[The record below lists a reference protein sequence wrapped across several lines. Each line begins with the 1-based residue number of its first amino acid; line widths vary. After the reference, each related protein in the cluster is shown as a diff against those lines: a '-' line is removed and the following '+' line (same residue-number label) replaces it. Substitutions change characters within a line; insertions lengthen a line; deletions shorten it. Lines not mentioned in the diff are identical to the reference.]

1 MELTQLRYFAAV
13 AELQHVTRAAERMH
27 VAQPAITKS
36 IHRLEDELGIP
47 LVASRGR
54 NIVLTDYGLS
64 LIHIYTWIFI
74 HSLYDPRQRP
84 LVNLR
89 FFPQNLH

>member
-36 IHRLEDELGIP
+36 IHRRGTGGHGALG
-47 LVASRGR
+47 L
-54 NIVLTDYGLS
+54 D
-64 LIHIYTWIFI
+64 
-74 HSLYDPRQRP
+74 
-84 LVNLR
+84 
-89 FFPQNLH
+89 

>member
-36 IHRLEDELGIP
+36 IQRLEPVREL
-47 LVASRGR
+47 V
-54 NIVLTDYGLS
+54 S
-64 LIHIYTWIFI
+64 L
-74 HSLYDPRQRP
+74 QRRCSN
-84 LVNLR
+84 NL
-89 FFPQNLH
+89 N

>member
-36 IHRLEDELGIP
+36 IHRLEDELGVP
-47 LVASRGR
+47 LIASRGR
-54 NIVLTDYGLS
+54 NIVTACFANRWPLWIRF
-64 LIHIYTWIFI
+64 LIRC
-74 HSLYDPRQRP
+74 SS
-84 LVNLR
+84 
-89 FFPQNLH
+89 